1 MADGPQP
8 DQVGLRFLSQ
18 AYRVRKVLDEH
29 MVASGL
35 SLARTK
41 VLQVLDRTGSIRQ
54 ASLAGELGFAQ
65 RTVTQTVESLERDKL
80 VERRSDPSDGRAKL
94 VALTEAGATALAA
107 STRAG
112 DQLLQR
118 IFGSLDPEQLA
129 GLAELL
135 DAIDLATGAG

>member
-1 MADGPQP
+1 MADGSEP

-29 MVASGL
+29 MIASGL

-41 VLQVLDRTGSIRQ
+41 VLQVLDRTGTIRQ
-54 ASLAGELGFAQ
+54 ASLAEELGFAQ
-65 RTVTQTVESLERDKL
+65 RTVTQTVESLERDGL
-80 VERRSDPSDGRAKL
+80 VERGSDPSDGRAKL

-112 DQLLQR
+112 DQMLRR
-118 IFGSLDPEQLA
+118 IFGGLDPEQLA
-129 GLAELL
+129 GLDGLL
-135 DAIDLATGAG
+135 DAIALATGAG